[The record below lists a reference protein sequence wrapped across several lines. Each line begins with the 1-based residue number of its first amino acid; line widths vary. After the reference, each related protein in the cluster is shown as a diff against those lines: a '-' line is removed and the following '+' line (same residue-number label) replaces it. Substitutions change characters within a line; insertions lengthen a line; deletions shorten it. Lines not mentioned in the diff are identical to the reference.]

1 MMEPQLLVVLP
12 ELGAAWLFGMAVGL
26 ERSVNGRAAGFRT
39 HALVSL
45 ASATVMV
52 SARAPA
58 FLPQMFG
65 AGTPAMLDPSHL
77 LQGVMTGVGF
87 LGAGV
92 IFKQGASIQGLTTA
106 ASIWATAAFGAM
118 FGLGLWV
125 TGSVAAV
132 GVLITL
138 TLLRYVEA
146 RLAVNTYAEAA
157 FRFRADAAPTEA
169 DLLQRLKAH
178 NVQFEE
184 LSYALLEGGAV
195 LQYSGVLRT
204 RRDERLGA
212 MARSMVSTPGLL
224 EYTLTRISK

>member
-1 MMEPQLLVVLP
+1 MDQQLIEVLP
-12 ELGAAWLFGMAVGL
+12 ELVTAWVFGMAVGL
-26 ERSVNGRAAGFRT
+26 ERSINGRAAGFRT

-52 SARAPA
+52 TARAPS
-58 FLPQMFG
+58 FLPHLFP
-65 AGTPAMLDPSHL
+65 AGTSPMLDPTHL

-106 ASIWATAAFGAM
+106 ASIWATAAFGAL

-125 TGSVAAV
+125 AGGVAAV

-138 TLLRYVEA
+138 TLLRFVEA
-146 RLAVNTYAEAA
+146 RLAVNTYAVAA

-169 DLLQRLKAH
+169 DLLQRLSQH
-178 NVQFEE
+178 SVQFDEV
-184 LSYALLEGGAV
+184 SYALLEGGTI
-195 LQYSGVLRT
+195 LEYSGVVRT
-204 RRDERLGA
+204 RRDESLGA
-212 MARSMVSTPGLL
+212 MARTMVSTPGLV
-224 EYTLTRISK
+224 EYTLTRIGK